1 MPKIAGFTDLQIK
14 NRMPSKMTPYRIF
27 EKSTDRGFHIQVLPS
42 GVKQFGLYRK
52 QDGKQRFYN
61 LGDYSTQFT
70 LALAREKC
78 RHYNKLLN
86 DGIDPRVYEAEIAEK
101 TESKRQALA
110 LAAKAPTIDDLL
122 DYYLNTLENER
133 TRKNITQQFK
143 TDVRPFIGKIKAHQL
158 SETDAAAVINRV
170 VRRGANRSARN
181 LYIALNAA
189 FNRAR
194 KNLEFNLKG
203 WSNPLDDVDKPKEG
217 DPTDRALS
225 VEEIKNFWQA
235 LDKYTGMSP
244 SLKNVLQL
252 LILTGQRVKDIIE
265 LEWPEVNL
273 SGDSAYL
280 DLTISRTKTGKK
292 TRRGHIVP
300 LPSMSKEI
308 LKKQLHTGKAVFSGK
323 SDPDVP
329 MHWQSLTKALAR
341 MLETTNIEHFSPRDI
356 RTTVKTHMARIKVLK
371 EIRDRIQNHALHDVA
386 SKHYDRHDYYDEKL
400 DGLERWQ
407 SELERLLGN
416 VGFRNI

>member
-14 NRMPSKMTPYRIF
+14 NRMPPKKAPYRIF
-27 EKSTDRGFHIQVLPS
+27 EKSTDRGFHVQVLPS

-52 QDGKQRFYN
+52 QDDKQRFYN
-61 LGDYSTQFT
+61 LGNYSSQFT
-70 LALAREKC
+70 LAQAREKC
-78 RHYNKLLN
+78 RHYNKLLD
-86 DGIDPRVYEAEIAEK
+86 DGIDPRVHEAEILEE

-110 LAAKAPTIDDLL
+110 LAVKAPIVDDLL
-122 DYYLNTLENER
+122 DFYLNTLENER
-133 TRKNITQQFK
+133 TRKNTTQQFK

-158 SETDAAAVINRV
+158 SDSDAAAVINRV
-170 VRRGANRSARN
+170 VGRGANRSARN

-194 KNLEFNLKG
+194 KYLEFNLKG
-203 WSNPLDDVDKPKEG
+203 WPNPLAEVDKPKEG

-225 VEEIKNFWQA
+225 VDEIKTFWQA
-235 LDKYTGMSP
+235 LNEYTGMSP

-252 LILTGQRVKDIIE
+252 LFLTGQRVKDIIE
-265 LEWPEVNL
+265 LEWSEVNL
-273 SGDSAYL
+273 GDDEAYL
-280 DLTISRTKTGKK
+280 DLTISRTKTGNK

-308 LKKQLHTGKAVFSGK
+308 LQNQPHNGKAVFSGK

-329 MHWQSLTKALAR
+329 MNWQSLTKALAR
-341 MLETTNIEHFSPRDI
+341 MLETIKIEHFSPRDI

-386 SKHYDRHDYYDEKL
+386 SKHYDRHDYFDEKL
-400 DGLERWQ
+400 DGLQRWQ
-407 SELERLLGN
+407 LELERIIN
-416 VGFRNI
+416 SRDKN